1 MIEYI
6 DCIMSRVTR
15 DVAQRRFSFKNPLLL
30 LVMFIQNRYKGHIG
44 RDRYETEIGK
54 SFAVVHLDTR
64 TEK

>member
-1 MIEYI
+1 
-6 DCIMSRVTR
+6 MSRSVVFR
-15 DVAQRRFSFKNPLLL
+15 SKKPLLL
-30 LVMFIQNRYKGHIG
+30 LVKFIQNRYKGHIG